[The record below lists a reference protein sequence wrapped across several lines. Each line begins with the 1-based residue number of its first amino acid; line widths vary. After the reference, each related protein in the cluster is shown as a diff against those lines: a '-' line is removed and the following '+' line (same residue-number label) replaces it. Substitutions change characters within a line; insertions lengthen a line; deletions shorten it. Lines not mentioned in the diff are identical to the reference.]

1 MIQELINKFAPMLEK
16 HGVKLSAA
24 EETAKI
30 EMAVEGALADGTAIF
45 SPADEWTEGV
55 EIYVMDADGYLYQLN
70 WSYKEDDELDTLE
83 QYLQWGYKIEE
94 L

>member
-30 EMAVEGALADGTAIF
+30 EMAVEGALA
-45 SPADEWTEGV
+45 
-55 EIYVMDADGYLYQLN
+55 M
-70 WSYKEDDELDTLE
+70 EL
-83 QYLQWGYKIEE
+83 QSSLQHQNGLKV
-94 L
+94 LKSM